1 MASSSTSRC
10 AFHSHSLGWEF
21 LNLSE
26 EENSQNLVQSAAM
39 EMKSKAR
46 RQIRTLELISS
57 NEDPEM
63 WNHPQLDLYSL
74 SELAAN
80 RKVEKLPEQRAKL
93 YLIPS
98 TFGEEFEPG
107 FEPVP
112 TSATELPELH
122 AWTMKFAVSVVEI
135 WAGRRQPAQLISKCH
150 RQIYMNLLKQVGSQK
165 EIGRIRSIHQCQP
178 LDGIC
183 ESTITVRFGDRLRAM
198 VIRFEGVDQRWLCTE
213 LRLI

>member
-1 MASSSTSRC
+1 
-10 AFHSHSLGWEF
+10 
-21 LNLSE
+21 
-26 EENSQNLVQSAAM
+26 M
-39 EMKSKAR
+39 ELQTR
-46 RQIRTLELISS
+46 THTQIRTLELISS

-63 WNHPQLDLYSL
+63 WSHPQLDLYSL

-93 YLIPS
+93 YLIPT

-122 AWTMKFAVSVVEI
+122 AWTMKFAISVVEI

-150 RQIYMNLLKQVGSQK
+150 RQIYMKLLKQVGSQK

-213 LRLI
+213 LLLI

>member
-1 MASSSTSRC
+1 M
-10 AFHSHSLGWEF
+10 
-21 LNLSE
+21 E
-26 EENSQNLVQSAAM
+26 EEKSQNLVQSAAM
-39 EMKSKAR
+39 EIKSKIHS
-46 RQIRTLELISS
+46 QFRTLELISS

-74 SELAAN
+74 SEVAAN

-93 YLIPS
+93 YLIPT

-150 RQIYMNLLKQVGSQK
+150 RQIYMKLLKQVGSQK

>member
-1 MASSSTSRC
+1 MRKR
-10 AFHSHSLGWEF
+10 L
-21 LNLSE
+21 
-26 EENSQNLVQSAAM
+26 QSAAM
-39 EMKSKAR
+39 EIKFR
-46 RQIRTLELISS
+46 EPHQIHTLELVSS
-57 NEDPEM
+57 NQDPAM
-63 WNHPQLDLYSL
+63 WSHPQLDLYSL
-74 SELAAN
+74 SELAAK
-80 RKVEKLPEQRAKL
+80 RQVTELPEQRAKL

-112 TSATELPELH
+112 TSAAELPDLH
-122 AWTMKFAVSVVEI
+122 TWTMKFAVSVLEI

-150 RQIYMNLLKQVGSQK
+150 RHTYMDLLKQVGSQN
-165 EIGRIRSIHQCQP
+165 EIGRIRSIHQCEP

>member
-1 MASSSTSRC
+1 
-10 AFHSHSLGWEF
+10 LKD
-21 LNLSE
+21 
-26 EENSQNLVQSAAM
+26 ENFSIWVEGVAM
-39 EMKSKAR
+39 DIKFKAHT
-46 RQIRTLELISS
+46 QIRTLELVSS
-57 NEDPEM
+57 SEDPAM
-63 WNHPQLDLYSL
+63 WSHPQLDLYSL

-80 RKVEKLPEQRAKL
+80 RKSEKLPEQRAKL
-93 YLIPS
+93 YLVPS

-122 AWTMKFAVSVVEI
+122 TWTMKFAISVVEI

-150 RQIYMNLLKQVGSQK
+150 RQIYMQLLKQVGSQK
-165 EIGRIRSIHQCQP
+165 EIGRIRSIHQCEP

-183 ESTITVRFGDRLRAM
+183 ESTVTVRFGDRLRVM

-213 LRLI
+213 LQLI

>member
-1 MASSSTSRC
+1 MNRK
-10 AFHSHSLGWEF
+10 FKEH
-21 LNLSE
+21 
-26 EENSQNLVQSAAM
+26 
-39 EMKSKAR
+39 
-46 RQIRTLELISS
+46 RQIRTLELVSS

-63 WNHPQLDLYSL
+63 WKHPQLDLYSL
-74 SELAAN
+74 SELAAT
-80 RKVEKLPEQRAKL
+80 RKVEQLPEQRAKL

-98 TFGEEFEPG
+98 AFGEEFEPG
-107 FEPVP
+107 FEPIP
-112 TSATELPELH
+112 TSATELPDLQ

-150 RQIYMNLLKQVGSQK
+150 RQIYMKLLKEVGSQK
-165 EIGRIRSIHQCQP
+165 EIGRIRSIHQCEP

-183 ESTITVRFGDRLRAM
+183 ESTITVRFGERLRAM

>member
-1 MASSSTSRC
+1 MASPTISGS
-10 AFHSHSLGWEF
+10 AFHSHSLGWDF

-46 RQIRTLELISS
+46 SQIRTLELISS

>member
-1 MASSSTSRC
+1 MAEAIRC
-10 AFHSHSLGWEF
+10 FT
-21 LNLSE
+21 
-26 EENSQNLVQSAAM
+26 VQSAPM
-39 EMKSKAR
+39 ETKFKAGT
-46 RQIRTLELISS
+46 QIRTLELISS
-57 NEDPEM
+57 NEDPAM
-63 WNHPQLDLYSL
+63 WSHPQLDLYSL
-74 SELAAN
+74 SELAAV
-80 RKVEKLPEQRAKL
+80 RKVEELPVQRAKL
-93 YLIPS
+93 YLVPS

-122 AWTMKFAVSVVEI
+122 AWTMKFAISVIEI

-150 RQIYMNLLKQVGSQK
+150 RQIYMKLLKQVGSQK
-165 EIGRIRSIHQCQP
+165 EIGRIRSIRQCEP